1 MTEATL
7 VGALLGMGM
16 AMLFVRLA
24 TMDRRLN
31 RLSRL
36 DAKVDALLLASGAK
50 FDELEDVPSDE
61 DDLHS
66 GTAPEDRP
74 VGSPSCQSGADRGHR
89 SLSPRGSASAV

>member
-7 VGALLGMGM
+7 VGALLGMGI

-36 DAKVDALLLASGAK
+36 DAKVDALLRASGAK
-50 FDELEDVPSDE
+50 FDEL
-61 DDLHS
+61 
-66 GTAPEDRP
+66 TT
-74 VGSPSCQSGADRGHR
+74 
-89 SLSPRGSASAV
+89 